1 MVLYSIVPWI
11 GVMAAGYG
19 FGHLITRD
27 PARRKQVCL
36 RLGMAAVGAFLL
48 LRATEVYGDRP
59 WVPAPGEEPWAPYWI
74 MFLATTKYP
83 ASLQFLLMTLG
94 PALLAMAALD
104 AASDRVSRWLT
115 VFGRVPMF
123 FYLLH
128 IPLIHALA
136 LVVSG
141 IRLGEV
147 SPWLFANHPV
157 GPPPPPDGY
166 AWSLGLLYLIWA
178 IAVVLLY
185 FPCRWYAELKARRQD
200 WWLKYL

>member
-1 MVLYSIVPWI
+1 MGRLLSSADDAPGCAPRAVL
-11 GVMAAGYG
+11 GYG
-19 FGHLITRD
+19 FWQRAHGGDASVVGRTIALGERRIDVVGVAPAGFHGLEVGRD
-27 PARRKQVCL
+27 FDVALPLCAEPMFSADGK
-36 RLGMAAVGAFLL
+36 G
-48 LRATEVYGDRP
+48 RADAG
-59 WVPAPGEEPWAPYWI
+59 
-74 MFLATTKYP
+74 TTW
-83 ASLQFLLMTLG
+83 
-94 PALLAMAALD
+94 
-104 AASDRVSRWLT
+104 WLT
-115 VFGRVPMF
+115 VFGRVPF
-123 FYLLH
+123 FYYVLH

-136 LVVSG
+136 LVVSA